1 MIKLTL
7 LQQIKLNNTN
17 KDFFLF
23 DIDNQNKVINYIF
36 TNDLFRYKNK
46 FTKFRVVSTINKT
59 EYITLK

>member
-1 MIKLTL
+1 MVQLTL

-46 FTKFRVVSTINKT
+46 FTKFRVVSTINKI
-59 EYITLK
+59 EYTILK

>member
-1 MIKLTL
+1 MVQLTL

-46 FTKFRVVSTINKT
+46 FSKFRVVSTINKI
-59 EYITLK
+59 EYTALK